1 MRGADLRSVDQ
12 LTPEPAEE
20 ISQADQVIFI
30 DARDGQAEAITADGA
45 NGDGFSCGYGRQGK
59 SSGISFHALANSR
72 VSSLPGPRTL
82 RPHSLLGVPR

>member
-30 DARDGQAEAITADGA
+30 ERHLVSRAR
-45 NGDGFSCGYGRQGK
+45 
-59 SSGISFHALANSR
+59 
-72 VSSLPGPRTL
+72 
-82 RPHSLLGVPR
+82 